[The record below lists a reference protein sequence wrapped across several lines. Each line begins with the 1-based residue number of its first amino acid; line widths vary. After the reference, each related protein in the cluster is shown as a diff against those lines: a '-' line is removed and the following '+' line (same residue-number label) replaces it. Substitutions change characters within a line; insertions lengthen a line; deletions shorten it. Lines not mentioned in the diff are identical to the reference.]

1 MKIGISGFGRI
12 GRQVFESS
20 LKDADMEV
28 SFIFDPLLSRSNYN
42 YLLKS
47 ELKQDLNNFKFKTN
61 KIKIISSENEFYNQI
76 TGIDLLIECS
86 EKVDLKKALNY
97 NSKLKII
104 TTYFYENSDVKVAL
118 GYNTIKKD
126 AQIIS
131 GLTCDTIAIL
141 PVLKTFLEYDIT
153 FLSIASIHPVLS
165 YQKPLDNLYSID
177 KSIDL
182 AKIRGFVNCAIPRDT
197 SIAKIIESVCPSLK
211 DKVFSYQLRI
221 PTTEVT
227 SAFIT
232 LSTKKKINIDVIK
245 SKINK
250 NKYLCFN
257 KELKISSDFVKVSA
271 SAVIDL
277 RYFKVNK
284 NNCTF
289 LLWYDNEY
297 GYSQRILDLVKKV
310 GGCRGFNK

>member
-1 MKIGISGFGRI
+1 MKIGMCGFGRI
-12 GRQVFESS
+12 GRQIFEAL
-20 LKDADMEV
+20 LKEKCIDTI
-28 SFIFDPLLSRSNYN
+28 FIYDPQLSKSNYD
-42 YLLKS
+42 YLLQS
-47 ELKQDLNNFKFKTN
+47 ELGQDYNKFKFKIN
-61 KIKIISSENEFYNQI
+61 KVKIISIENKFYNQI
-76 TGIDLLIECS
+76 RDINILIECS
-86 EKVDLKKALNY
+86 EKIDLKKILHY

-104 TTYFYENSDVKVAL
+104 TTYFYKDSDVKVAL
-118 GYNTIKKD
+118 GYNNIKKD

-141 PVLKTFLEYDIT
+141 PVLKTFLEFDIL

-165 YQKPLDNLYSID
+165 YQKPLDNLYFVN

-197 SIAKIIESVCPSLK
+197 SIANIIEIVCPNLK
-211 DKVFSYQLRI
+211 GKVFSYQLRI

-232 LSTKKKINIDVIK
+232 LSTKKKININTVK
-245 SKINK
+245 SKIKK

-257 KELKISSDFVKVSA
+257 KDLKISSDFVKVSF

-277 RYFKVNK
+277 RFFKVHE
-284 NNCTF
+284 NNCAF
-289 LLWYDNEY
+289 LMWYDNEY
-297 GYSQRILDLVKKV
+297 GYSQRIIDVVKEI
-310 GGCRGFNK
+310 GDGSEFNK